1 MMENRYTLKAL
12 NNHRGIILERDFCS
26 KHRLNDYLYL
36 LKNTSEW
43 SKIASWNVTDNG
55 INQTIIE
62 RENND
67 G

>member
-1 MMENRYTLKAL
+1 MENRYTLKAL
-12 NNHRGIILERDFCS
+12 NNNRGVILKMYFCS

-43 SKIASWNVTDNG
+43 SKIARWNVTDNG